1 MFNNMLGKAALQTV
15 SRPFLYREHENLT
28 LRAKLNVTLRA
39 KLNVTLRSKFMA
51 AARNA

>member
-15 SRPFLYREHENLT
+15 SGPFLYREHEN
-28 LRAKLNVTLRA
+28 VTLRA
-39 KLNVTLRSKFMA
+39 KFMA